1 MQSRL
6 SSADQWISFVPRKRS
21 MFRKRHSIEELPK
34 KNLIHG
40 ELKGMGA
47 MKTALPRIIE
57 LDLVKY
63 ILQME
68 SMLFGLSMDD
78 VRVLALQLAEYNG
91 LQHPF
96 NRTVGKAGWDWVNG
110 FRKRHPTVV
119 LRTPEA
125 TSGAW
130 ARGFNRPNVNNFFD
144 LLEARIDEHAY
155 PPTRIYNCDETSVTT
170 VQTKAAKVLGLKG
183 KRQVGCLTSAERGTL
198 VTAEICM
205 NAAGGYVPP
214 MLIFPRVRMKAE
226 LMDAAP
232 PGSVSACHKS
242 GWMQTEI
249 FVEWFKHLVKH
260 AKPTA
265 DDPILLILD
274 GHSTHTKSLTLIDLA
289 RANHVFILC
298 LPPHTTHRL
307 QPLDVS
313 FMKPLKTYLDQA
325 ITKWLRHH
333 PGRVVT
339 QFQLAAIFGEA
350 YAKAATMT
358 TSINGFR
365 RTGIYPTDRH
375 VFEECDFDASLVT
388 DMAMDGDVVDS
399 SSPVAQTSG
408 TQAPPPSAESGSQA
422 DGSTTR
428 PSTFGELGSSPSF
441 VQPPLSAEPGDSSPA
456 AMAPPLPTL
465 PSQFVDLSPT
475 SQPLLAPSAPPPPP
489 SHSGGSCPP
498 VQGSLAL
505 LPPAQA
511 EASTGEQMSVASSS
525 SAHTERAYL
534 LAAELSPIPKQTH
547 ITTRRK
553 GARGKTAH
561 ITGSPYKAEL
571 LMTSNRKAK
580 KCAPIK
586 ATKSTARS
594 KKGKSIP
601 PKTNLPRYGR
611 ENRCLYCDELFADT
625 PGDDCIRCTVCKRWA
640 HDKCAGVDVGDD
652 YFRCELC

>member
-1 MQSRL
+1 MGILR
-6 SSADQWISFVPRKRS
+6 AAKTFDVPKTTLHRRVAN
-21 MFRKRHSIEELPK
+21 
-34 KNLIHG
+34 KNKLIHG

-78 VRVLALQLAEYNG
+78 VRVLAFQLAESNG

-96 NRTVGKAGWDWVNG
+96 NRTVRKAGWDWVNG

-125 TSGAW
+125 TSGAR
-130 ARGFNRPNVNNFFD
+130 ARGFNSPNVNNFFD

-214 MLIFPRVRMKAE
+214 MLIFPRVRIKAE
-226 LMDAAP
+226 LMDGAP

-249 FVEWFKHLVKH
+249 FVEWFEHLVKH

-339 QFQLAAIFGEA
+339 QFQLAAIFG
-350 YAKAATMT
+350 
-358 TSINGFR
+358 
-365 RTGIYPTDRH
+365 
-375 VFEECDFDASLVT
+375 
-388 DMAMDGDVVDS
+388 
-399 SSPVAQTSG
+399 
-408 TQAPPPSAESGSQA
+408 
-422 DGSTTR
+422 
-428 PSTFGELGSSPSF
+428 
-441 VQPPLSAEPGDSSPA
+441 
-456 AMAPPLPTL
+456 
-465 PSQFVDLSPT
+465 
-475 SQPLLAPSAPPPPP
+475 
-489 SHSGGSCPP
+489 
-498 VQGSLAL
+498 
-505 LPPAQA
+505 
-511 EASTGEQMSVASSS
+511 
-525 SAHTERAYL
+525 
-534 LAAELSPIPKQTH
+534 
-547 ITTRRK
+547 
-553 GARGKTAH
+553 
-561 ITGSPYKAEL
+561 
-571 LMTSNRKAK
+571 
-580 KCAPIK
+580 
-586 ATKSTARS
+586 
-594 KKGKSIP
+594 
-601 PKTNLPRYGR
+601 
-611 ENRCLYCDELFADT
+611 
-625 PGDDCIRCTVCKRWA
+625 
-640 HDKCAGVDVGDD
+640 
-652 YFRCELC
+652 